1 MEKTRRS
8 LFLGTIS
15 LLIVLGLLT
24 GCYRPAASDVT
35 ETPAGGAEATLSDED
50 MWATAA
56 AESTRVAQTG
66 EEPPTAELPTESPT
80 ESPTEQP
87 TEPPPTQ
94 TQPPATTAPTPISS
108 TPVPTTPA
116 PTQTP
121 SPTGSVTH
129 VIQRGENLF
138 RIALRYGTTVQA
150 IASANGI
157 ANPSLIHVGQ
167 TLTIPSS
174 GTEPPSPPAG
184 DTTYTVQPGDNLFRI
199 ALRYNISYLYLAQ
212 YNGIASPSNIYVG
225 QVLRIPPH

>member
-24 GCYRPAASDVT
+24 GCYRPAAPDVT
-35 ETPAGGAEATLSDED
+35 ETPAGGAETALSDED
-50 MWATAA
+50 IRATAT

-66 EEPPTAELPTESPT
+66 EESPTAELPTESPT
-80 ESPTEQP
+80 EQPTEQP
-87 TEPPPTQ
+87 AEPTPTQ
-94 TQPPATTAPTPISS
+94 TQPPATTAPTPIPS

-121 SPTGSVTH
+121 SPTGEVTH
-129 VIQRGENLF
+129 VVQRGENLF

-157 ANPSLIHVGQ
+157 TNPSLVHVGR